1 MNNGLERERPRPRY
15 RPVAL
20 PTDEHARA
28 REVVPEAAAPIDRRR
43 AHPFRLWTA
52 TKAGWIALA
61 VLLEGILLGVLW
73 HDGGTSAVLGATH
86 LLALGT
92 LVVGARAEMRLR
104 AYSRLRG
111 RARRELL
118 SHSMRRV
125 RRVRHETTRPRLAE
139 ETVAPTVGDPSLARR
154 VEASSPP
161 HDRLGRVDG
170 PVALA
175 RWQEQ
180 AIDSLRALYR
190 CPPTEVGRVAPVL
203 RPGHEHALADGVT
216 CREVVHASD
225 DGTLVPG
232 LLLRPPG
239 DAPGQGARRP
249 AVLVI
254 PGHGAGIDATV
265 GLVDSYE
272 HGVAWRLAR
281 AGYVVLTVEL
291 RGFGRLGAR
300 IGLTHEAV
308 ALNAL
313 MAGDSYRAVVA
324 RDVAAALDTLAGVP
338 GVDPERLGITGCS
351 LGGDLALTVA
361 ALRPAARVVVAQGL
375 VDWPDRAGRR
385 PAVGGDAFDL
395 VADPCWVL
403 PHENARMWFE
413 DRWLHVAPR
422 PMLLV
427 NARDDVGDMYQ
438 RGSWLIDRLRQTYA
452 ACGVPDA
459 FAFRVERG
467 HHQYFVDPALEFLA
481 RHL

>member
-1 MNNGLERERPRPRY
+1 M
-15 RPVAL
+15 
-20 PTDEHARA
+20 
-28 REVVPEAAAPIDRRR
+28 AAAPADRRHP
-43 AHPFRLWTA
+43 HPFRLWTA

-61 VLLEGILLGVLW
+61 VLLEGILVGVLW

-118 SHSMRRV
+118 SRAKRGV
-125 RRVRHETTRPRLAE
+125 RPARYEIAARPRLEE
-139 ETVAPTVGDPSLARR
+139 ETRGPHVGDVSLARR
-154 VEASSPP
+154 VEGATPP
-161 HDRLGRVDG
+161 HDRLVRVDG
-170 PVALA
+170 PAALA
-175 RWQEQ
+175 HWQEQ
-180 AIDSLRALYR
+180 AIGSLRALYQ
-190 CPPTEVGRVAPVL
+190 CPPAAAERLASGLMPEREYT
-203 RPGHEHALADGVT
+203 LADGVS
-216 CREVVHASD
+216 CQEVVHASD

-232 LLLRPPG
+232 LLLRPPAG
-239 DAPGQGARRP
+239 APDRGTLSP

-254 PGHGAGIDATV
+254 PGHGAGIAATA
-265 GLVDSYE
+265 GFVDSYE
-272 HGVAWRLAR
+272 HGVAWQLAR

-324 RDVAAALDTLAGVP
+324 RDVAAAFDALGRVP

-361 ALRPAARVVVAQGL
+361 ALRSTARVVVAQGL
-375 VDWPDRAGRR
+375 VDWPDHAGRR
-385 PAVGGDAFDL
+385 PAVAGDAFDL

-427 NARDDVGDMYQ
+427 SARDDVGDMHR
-438 RGSWLIDRLRQTYA
+438 RGSWLVDRLRQTYA

-459 FAFRVERG
+459 FAFRVEQG
-467 HHQYFVDPALEFLA
+467 HHQYFVDPALDFLA